1 MPLPLN
7 EPVQVKVGDKV
18 YEATPDGLVITGR
31 DDPDLREA
39 AAKYTFWLQVV
50 ATARR
55 KLAMAERD
63 YRNWKAVETKKLLAT
78 DLKMPDWKRE
88 VELAA
93 SDDFKLYKRRI
104 ADHSQAA
111 EQAEG
116 FARGYSM
123 KVDLLRTLR
132 ADRRKELDASTDID
146 PVFGNPDR
154 ASGEARK
161 ERAREVKA
169 AMGRGR
175 KGED

>member
-1 MPLPLN
+1 MTLPLN

-39 AAKYTFWLQVV
+39 AAKYTFWLQVA

-63 YRNWKAVETKKLLAT
+63 YRHWKAVETRKLLDADPKT
-78 DLKMPDWKRE
+78 PDWKRE
-88 VELAA
+88 NTLAA
-93 SDDFKLYKRRI
+93 TEDFRLYKRRI
-104 ADHSQAA
+104 ADHAQAA
-111 EQAEG
+111 DQAEG

-123 KVDLLRTLR
+123 KVDLMRTLR

-146 PVFGNPDR
+146 PVFNSDR
-154 ASGEARK
+154 GSGEARR

-169 AMGRGR
+169 AMARGR